1 MMKSFFKTGLALVC
15 GLAMAATGLWASG
28 AEEEESAAAP
38 EKEMVFDPATGRTWT
53 APEYGGTLTWAA
65 KVFPPGIDPWF
76 NTGWAQHLIGGV
88 NERLAFAD
96 WALSRDIW
104 RGELYQVVTPE
115 MSTGS
120 LAESWSMPDDT
131 TFIFNIRQ
139 GVNWDN
145 KEPVNGREFD
155 AYDVEW
161 NYHRF
166 LGLGDFTEDGPSTG
180 KGGVTQGAE
189 IVSVTAT
196 DKWTVEIK
204 LAKPQLD
211 VLGKMLNNYFIV
223 LPRDVIEKYGDAK
236 DWRNVV
242 GTGPLRLTEFVE
254 GSSATWVKNPGYWGF
269 DEKFPDNRLPYID
282 EYRSLLM
289 PDMSTRLAAL
299 RTGKLDMM
307 SNVGD
312 AYITSI
318 DDVVSLQ
325 QTNPEMEFWP
335 IFSRPSGTFYFNQ
348 SLPLMQDVNVRKALQ
363 MAVDRETINATYNK
377 GLGDPAPYG
386 LVGQFTPEYSW
397 PYEEWPDEVKH
408 EYEYHPEEAEA
419 LLDAAGYP
427 RGADGYRFIIKLGHF
442 DRWDATYPE
451 LVIGYLDAI
460 GVKGE
465 LEVFGTAEIGAAL
478 NADTLEYGLFTSY
491 YGYFGGPGLIGYTF
505 GAVTKLLGGTSA
517 NKMND
522 PRMDELYLAAI
533 ETTDIEEFKRIQR
546 QSDEI
551 CVREHCGLVKSN
563 IPNHFVNQP
572 WVQGYFGEAGMG
584 WGERMTHLARLW
596 IDSELKEE
604 MGN

>member
-1 MMKSFFKTGLALVC
+1 MFFAMFKKCLAVLIGLALT
-15 GLAMAATGLWASG
+15 ATGLWASG

-65 KVFPPGIDPWF
+65 KVYPPGIDPWF

-115 MSTGS
+115 MSRGS

-155 AYDVEW
+155 ASDVEW

-236 DWRNVV
+236 DWTNVV
-242 GTGPLRLTEFVE
+242 GTGPLRLTDFVE

-269 DEKFPDNRLPYID
+269 DEKFPQNRLPYID

-377 GLGDPAPYG
+377 GLGNPAPYG

-427 RGADGYRFIIKLGHF
+427 RGDDGYRFKVEIAQF
-442 DRWDATYPE
+442 NRYEPTYPE
-451 LVIGYLDAI
+451 LVMGYLDAI
-460 GVKGE
+460 GVDSE
-465 LEVFGTAEIGAAL
+465 LFIQTSAESGALL
-478 NADTLEYGLFTSY
+478 NADTHEYEFVASY
-491 YGYFGGPGLIGYTF
+491 YGWFGSS
-505 GAVTKLLGGTSA
+505 GTNLTWISQNFDGRSH
-517 NKMND
+517 NKAKD
-522 PRMDELYLAAI
+522 PRIDALHLAAI
-533 ETTDIEEFKRIQR
+533 DSTDLEEFKSIIR
-546 QSDEI
+546 QADEI
-551 CVREHCGLVKSN
+551 TVREHLALVKSSS
-563 IPNHFVNQP
+563 PWFSVSQP

-584 WGERMTHLARLW
+584 NGERNTHLARIW
-596 IDSELKEE
+596 IDSELKQAM